1 MEIFAASDAEI
12 SAALRDRHSRE
23 PDSREP
29 NGRVLE
35 IRETFRSPRFP
46 EIATAERRHG
56 ERIRLNSVVKS
67 FGARTVL
74 RRLDLDVPAGQF
86 LAVVGRSGGGKTTLM
101 RLICGLD
108 TATSGEVRIGDAP
121 VTGLM
126 PQVRLLFQDARLA
139 PWQRVI
145 GNVGIARGP
154 GWREKAHAA
163 LRDVGLADRGREW
176 PYVLSGGQK
185 QRVALARALVSR
197 PGVLLLDEP
206 FGALDALTRVEM
218 HRLTERIWTEYGFT
232 VVLITHDVAEAV
244 SLADRVVVL
253 RQGEIALD
261 VPVDPDG
268 TLPRGAR
275 TGAEAARLHERILAA
290 V

>member
-1 MEIFAASDAEI
+1 MEIFAATDADV
-12 SAALRDRHSRE
+12 AAAVRATD
-23 PDSREP
+23 
-29 NGRVLE
+29 
-35 IRETFRSPRFP
+35 IRATFGAPQPPEAADPRP
-46 EIATAERRHG
+46 QG
-56 ERIRLNSVVKS
+56 ERISLRGVVKS
-67 FGARTVL
+67 FGARPVL

-108 TATSGEVRIGDAP
+108 AATSGEVRIGETP

-126 PQVRLLFQDARLA
+126 PQARLLFQDARLA
-139 PWQRVI
+139 PWQRVL

-176 PYVLSGGQK
+176 PFVLSGGQR

-218 HRLTERIWTEYGFT
+218 HRLTERIWTEHGFT

-261 VPVDPDG
+261 VQVDPAG
-268 TLPRGAR
+268 ELPRGR
-275 TGAEAARLHERILAA
+275 RSGAAAAALHERILAA